1 MVKMKNLHTKPP
13 RHEGHK
19 EEILKKDSLCEL
31 SASVPPCEA
40 LPLPLKETP
49 TMPHDIALAI
59 ALPHDPGQK
68 AASPDDPELAVLESL
83 YQSARRADGLTQ
95 RQLARAAGISLGLV
109 NALLKRCAG
118 KGWVL
123 LRRASPRQVE
133 YALTPA
139 GVSEIAH
146 RTYRYLRRS
155 ARSASLYR
163 DLFEAFVLRQKA
175 KGIRTVVLAGHSD
188 LDFILEY
195 ATERHGL
202 CFAKGAEPSKAVA
215 LARNP
220 DSIVV
225 LSEELDGQ
233 DLVIPARS
241 QNVFPMEQVLVPGI
255 GG

>member
-1 MVKMKNLHTKPP
+1 
-13 RHEGHK
+13 
-19 EEILKKDSLCEL
+19 
-31 SASVPPCEA
+31 
-40 LPLPLKETP
+40 
-49 TMPHDIALAI
+49 MPNDIALAI
-59 ALPHDPGQK
+59 AVPHETGHK
-68 AASPDDPELAVLESL
+68 AASPADTELAVLESL
-83 YQSARRADGLTQ
+83 YASGKGADGLSQ
-95 RQLARAAGISLGLV
+95 RQLARAAGVSLGLV
-109 NALLKRCAG
+109 NALLKRFAG

-163 DLFEAFVLRQKA
+163 DLFEAFVLAAKA
-175 KGIRTVVLAGHSD
+175 KGLRTVVLAGHSD

-195 ATERHGL
+195 ASERHGM
-202 CFAKGAEPSKAVA
+202 CFAKGADPAKAVA

-220 DSIVV
+220 DTIVV

-233 DLVIPARS
+233 DSLAYAEGDRV
-241 QNVFPMEQVLVPGI
+241 VGMERVLVPGI
-255 GG
+255 V

>member
-1 MVKMKNLHTKPP
+1 
-13 RHEGHK
+13 
-19 EEILKKDSLCEL
+19 
-31 SASVPPCEA
+31 
-40 LPLPLKETP
+40 
-49 TMPHDIALAI
+49 MPHDIALAI
-59 ALPHDPGQK
+59 AAPHDTAPK

-83 YQSARRADGLTQ
+83 YQSGRRADGLTQ

-163 DLFEAFVLRQKA
+163 DLFEAFVLRQKE

-195 ATERHGL
+195 ASERHGL
-202 CFAKGAEPSKAVA
+202 CFAKGAAYSDEPTKAVA

-220 DSIVV
+220 DTIVV

-233 DLVIPARS
+233 ELAIPTGSR
-241 QNVFPMEQVLVPGI
+241 NVFPMEQVLVPGI
-255 GG
+255 GS

>member
-1 MVKMKNLHTKPP
+1 
-13 RHEGHK
+13 
-19 EEILKKDSLCEL
+19 
-31 SASVPPCEA
+31 
-40 LPLPLKETP
+40 
-49 TMPHDIALAI
+49 MPHDIAFTI
-59 ALPHDPGQK
+59 AVPHDTVPK
-68 AASPDDPELAVLESL
+68 TASPDDPELAVLESL
-83 YQSARRADGLTQ
+83 YQSGRRADGLTQ

-155 ARSASLYR
+155 ARSARAYR
-163 DLFEAFVLRQKA
+163 DLFEAFVLGQKA

-195 ATERHGL
+195 ASERHGL
-202 CFAKGAEPSKAVA
+202 CFAKGADAAKAVA

-220 DSIVV
+220 DTIVV
-225 LSEELDGQ
+225 LSEELDGH
-233 DLVIPARS
+233 DIPATHDS
-241 QNVFPMEQVLVPGI
+241 ALGGHVVTMEQVLVPGI
-255 GG
+255 GV